1 MSSKEGFTSFTSC
14 LSIADNEI
22 FSTDVLFVELCSQRV
37 GLLLSTPSASTR
49 EEEITHIN
57 DRIKM
62 HVSHRVS
69 MLYAKI
75 QADYAKKLNVTI
87 GGEFRD
93 AFQSALIQQ
102 HQFWESQRLG
112 IFDPRLEIALLPSIR
127 QHLSTSA
134 SHPRGN
140 RPCAVILGDRPV
152 QITLRR
158 AWESL
163 RLLDKLKLMI
173 ALLWSS
179 IQQPSEKEIRDWMES
194 ILIDRTGKNDLI
206 THAINELGK
215 VFPTLKRVII
225 DERDEF
231 MVAKLRQTAALMH
244 SNAHVGEKVIVAVV
258 GAGHCPGL
266 LEKLM
271 NGEDKRRPE
280 NVLPGLVRTKK
291 RIAPDEEISSLVTDI
306 VQFDYS
312 YALENE
318 M

>member
-1 MSSKEGFTSFTSC
+1 
-14 LSIADNEI
+14 
-22 FSTDVLFVELCSQRV
+22 
-37 GLLLSTPSASTR
+37 
-49 EEEITHIN
+49 
-57 DRIKM
+57 M

-69 MLYAKI
+69 MLYANI

-93 AFQSALIQQ
+93 AFQSALNQQ

-112 IFDPRLEIALLPSIR
+112 IFDPRSEIALLPSIR

-140 RPCAVILGDRPV
+140 RPCAIILGDRPV
-152 QITLRR
+152 EITLRR

-163 RLLDKLKLMI
+163 RLFGKLKLMI

-179 IQQPSEKEIRDWMES
+179 IQQPSEKEIRVWMES
-194 ILIDRTGKNDLI
+194 ILSDRTGENDLI
-206 THAINELGK
+206 THAMNELGK

-231 MVAKLRQTAALMH
+231 MVAKLRQTAYALMH
-244 SNAHVGEKVIVAVV
+244 SNAHVGEKIIVAVV

-266 LEKLM
+266 LKKLG
-271 NGEDKRRPE
+271 NCENKIRPE
-280 NVLPGLVRTKK
+280 NVLPGLVHTKK
-291 RIAPDEEISSLVTDI
+291 RIATDEEISSLVTDI

-318 M
+318 LQT